1 MFLKSLEMQGFKSFP
16 DKTTL
21 KFEKGIT
28 SVVGPNGSGK
38 SNISDA
44 VRWVLGEK
52 SSKSLRGSKMEDV
65 IFSGTQGRRA
75 QGFAQVTL
83 CLDNTDRSVAGHDED
98 EISVTRRY
106 YRSGNSEYQIN
117 GNNVRLRDIEELFM
131 DTGLGSDGYSMVG
144 QGRIEDI
151 ISSRSTDRRDMFDE
165 AAGIAH
171 FRARRTDAQRRLA
184 QAEENLVRLRDILG
198 ELESRVGPLKEQSE
212 KAQRYLILAQE
223 RKDLEIGLLLRSAE
237 SANAELSASEEKLNI
252 AANQH
257 RQADDELAGI
267 EKQIED
273 SIVLTQS
280 MNAQI
285 DEIRRSGS
293 HIDEEIARLEGQIA
307 VDRNSIEHNNEAIER
322 VRRDKE
328 AADTT
333 REELGLQMEEHRRR
347 IGELTEQLDGERSRL
362 QDLSGTLTGTRSE
375 DEGLGGQLEE
385 LAAELSALTLR
396 IADERVTLAGD
407 ETAQAEIQAR
417 LEEISRTLSGRDD
430 LLGLLEQR
438 YAQAQERLE
447 ESGEELESASNS
459 LNGYDLRAQKRR
471 EKLENAQRARD
482 DLSIRLRQA
491 QSRAHML
498 DEMQKNMEGY
508 SGSVKAVMKQAR
520 TGALAGIHGAVTQ
533 IISTSDPYSTAIE
546 TALGAAVQ
554 NIVTET
560 EADAKR
566 AIYFL
571 KERSLGRATFLP
583 LTSVRGRTL
592 TESGLSGCR
601 GFIDIA
607 SSLVTYDG
615 RYEQV
620 VQSLLGRT
628 VVAQDMDCAIA
639 IAKKYGYRFKIVTL
653 DGQVLNA
660 GGSMTGGSRVHSSGV
675 IGRANELEKL
685 AAQIKKMEEELHA
698 GETQFQ
704 SAKEEEARCRAE
716 YEAAKAAVQNAS
728 EEKIRRE
735 SDLRLIDAQLAAARE
750 SAGALEDERKALHAR
765 LAELDAE
772 KAAVTGRIHSLTE
785 QSDQKNARM
794 EELSTGREELGAW
807 REKLNEE
814 ISAIN
819 MRMIELNKDIQ
830 QSTAAVDELGHRM
843 ELHTGRLTQLDDEI
857 VQAQEKNT
865 ALNENIEQLDRQ
877 IQEMRLRGADTRARI
892 EAIIAQREAQ
902 EQKGTQLRLL
912 ERAKSSEREKLS
924 GELAR
929 LEEKKAAVRKE
940 YDAAVARLFD
950 EYQLTRREAQEQ
962 ARPIENIREAQSRLN
977 ELKKAISALG
987 SVNVGAVEE
996 YKEVSERYEFMG
1008 GQIRD
1013 VESSRDEINRLIE
1026 DLTSKMGEQFI
1037 AQFHRINRHFG
1048 ETFVRLFG
1056 GGSAKLVL
1064 DDPNDPLECGIDIE
1078 IQPPGKSVKNIDLFS
1093 GGEKGL
1099 AGIALLLAILHVKPA
1114 PFCIFDEVEAA
1125 LDDVNVARYAS
1136 YLRSMTDHTQFV
1148 LITHRRGT
1156 MEEADTLYGV
1166 TMQEKGVSKLLKLN
1180 TAEVAAKLGIKE

>member
-21 KFEKGIT
+21 QFEKGIT

-52 SSKSLRGSKMEDV
+52 SSRSLRGSKMEDV

-83 CLDNTDRSVAGHDED
+83 CLDNTDRSVAGHEEE

-106 YRSGNSEYQIN
+106 YRSGNSEYLIN
-117 GNNVRLRDIEELFM
+117 GSNVRLRDIEELFM

-151 ISSRSTDRRDMFDE
+151 ISSRSSDRRDMFDE

-212 KAQRYLILAQE
+212 KAQRYLVLAQE
-223 RKDLEIGLLLRSAE
+223 RRDLEIGLLLRSAE
-237 SANAELSASEEKLNI
+237 SANAELSASEEKLSI
-252 AANQH
+252 ASAQH
-257 RQADDELAGI
+257 RRADDELAGI

-273 SIVLTQS
+273 SITLTQS

-307 VDRNSIEHNNEAIER
+307 VDRNSIAHNNEAIER
-322 VRRDKE
+322 VERDK
-328 AADTT
+328 ASADTN
-333 REELGLQMEEHRRR
+333 REELSAQIEEHRER
-347 IGELTEQLDGERSRL
+347 IARLTEQLSGERSRMEE
-362 QDLSGTLTGTRSE
+362 LSRTLNGARSE
-375 DEGLGGQLEE
+375 DEGLGGRLDE
-385 LAAELSALTLR
+385 LAADVSALTLR
-396 IADERVTLAGD
+396 IADERITLAGD

-417 LEEISRTLSGRDD
+417 LEEIERTLSGQEELRT
-430 LLGLLEQR
+430 LLEGR
-438 YAQAQERLE
+438 RAQAQARLE
-447 ESGEELESASNS
+447 ESTEELESASNS
-459 LNGYDLRAQKRR
+459 MSGYELRAQKRR
-471 EKLENAQRARD
+471 QKLENAQRARD
-482 DLSIRLRQA
+482 DQSIRLRQA

-498 DEMQKNMEGY
+498 DEMQKNMDGY

-520 TGALAGIHGAVTQ
+520 TGALTGIHGAVTQ
-533 IISTSDPYSTAIE
+533 IISTSDRYSTAIE

-554 NIVTET
+554 NIVTDT

-566 AIYFL
+566 AIYYL
-571 KERSLGRATFLP
+571 KEHALGRATFLP
-583 LTSVRGRTL
+583 LTSVRGRAL
-592 TESGLSGCR
+592 TEPGLPACR
-601 GFIDIA
+601 GFIDVA
-607 SSLVTYDG
+607 ANLVTYDG
-615 RYEQV
+615 RYAPV

-628 VVAQDMDCAIA
+628 AVAQDMDCAIA
-639 IAKKYGYRFKIVTL
+639 IAKTYSYRFKIVTL
-653 DGQVLNA
+653 DGQVINA

-685 AAQIKKMEEELHA
+685 AGQIKRLEEELRA
-698 GETQFQ
+698 GEEQFR
-704 SAKEEEARCRAE
+704 SAREEEARCRAE
-716 YEAAKAAVQNAS
+716 YEAAKAAVQAAS

-735 SDLRLIDAQLAAARE
+735 SDIRLIDTQLATARE
-750 SAGALEDERKALHAR
+750 SAGALDAERAGLR
-765 LAELDAE
+765 ERMAELDSGKEASR
-772 KAAVTGRIHSLTE
+772 ARIRELTE
-785 QSDQKNARM
+785 QSERQNARM
-794 EELSTGREELGAW
+794 AELSAGREELNAR
-807 REKLNEE
+807 REELSGQ

-819 MRMIELNKDIQ
+819 MRMLELNKDMQ
-830 QSTAAVDELGHRM
+830 QSTAAIEELSRRM
-843 ELHTGRLTQLDDEI
+843 ELHAGRLSQLDEEI
-857 VQAQEKNT
+857 IQAQGKNS
-865 ALNENIEQLDRQ
+865 ALTENIGTLEHRIEEL
-877 IQEMRLRGADTRARI
+877 RLRGTDTRAQI

-902 EQKGTQLRLL
+902 EKKSADLRLL
-912 ERAKSSEREKLS
+912 ERAKSSERETLS

-962 ARPIENIREAQSRLN
+962 ARPIENLREAQGRLN
-977 ELKKAISALG
+977 ELKRAIAALG

-996 YKEVSERYEFMG
+996 YREVSERYEFMS

-1026 DLTSKMGEQFI
+1026 DLTAKMGEQFI
-1037 AQFHRINRHFG
+1037 TQFHQINRHFG
-1048 ETFVRLFG
+1048 ETFMRLFG

-1125 LDDVNVARYAS
+1125 LDDVNVARYAA
-1136 YLRSMTDHTQFV
+1136 YLRSMTAHTQFV

>member
-16 DKTTL
+16 DKTVL

-28 SVVGPNGSGK
+28 AVVGPNGSGK

-52 SSKSLRGSKMEDV
+52 SSRSLRGSKMEDV

-83 CLDNTDRSVAGHDED
+83 TLDNADRSVPGHEED

-106 YRSGNSEYQIN
+106 YRSGNSEYLIN
-117 GNNVRLRDIEELFM
+117 GANVRLRDIEELFM

-151 ISSRSTDRRDMFDE
+151 ISSRSSDRRDMFDE

-171 FRARRTDAQRRLA
+171 FRARRTDAQRRLS
-184 QAEENLVRLRDILG
+184 QAEENLVRLRDIMG
-198 ELESRVGPLKEQSE
+198 ELESRIGPLKEQSE

-223 RKDLEIGLLLRSAE
+223 RKELEIGLLLRSAE
-237 SANAELSASEEKLNI
+237 SANEELTKSAEKLDI
-252 AANQH
+252 AAAQH

-267 EKQIED
+267 EKRIED
-273 SIVLTQS
+273 SIALTQS

-293 HIDEEIARLEGQIA
+293 HIDEEIARIEGLIA

-322 VRRDKE
+322 VRRDKDS
-328 AADTT
+328 ADTT
-333 REELGLQMEEHRRR
+333 REELNGQILTHQER
-347 IGELTEQLDGERSRL
+347 IAALTEALEQERGRL
-362 QDLSGTLTGTRSE
+362 EELSATLSGARSE
-375 DEGLGGQLEE
+375 DEGLGGQMEALASEVSTLTLQIADARIS
-385 LAAELSALTLR
+385 LAA
-396 IADERVTLAGD
+396 D
-407 ETAQAEIQAR
+407 ETSQAEIQAR
-417 LEEISRTLSGRDD
+417 LEEIGRTLSGQDEVRE
-430 LLGLLEQR
+430 LLER
-438 YAQAQERLE
+438 RREQAQERLE
-447 ESGEELESASNS
+447 ESEEELESVSNS
-459 LNGYDLRAQKRR
+459 LDGYALMAEKRR
-471 EKLENAQRARD
+471 QKLENAQRARD
-482 DLSIRLRQA
+482 DLSIKLRQA
-491 QSRAHML
+491 QSRAKML
-498 DEMQKNMEGY
+498 DDMQKNMEGY

-520 TGALAGIHGAVTQ
+520 TGALTGIHGAVTQ
-533 IISTSDPYSTAIE
+533 IIHTQDRYSTAIE

-554 NIVTET
+554 NIVTDT
-560 EADAKR
+560 ESDAKR
-566 AIYFL
+566 AIYYL
-571 KERSLGRATFLP
+571 KEHSLGRATFLP
-583 LTSVRGRTL
+583 LTSVHGRTL
-592 TESGLSGCR
+592 NEPGLPGCR

-607 SSLVTYDG
+607 SNLVTYDG
-615 RYEQV
+615 QYGPV
-620 VQSLLGRT
+620 IQSLLGRT
-628 VVAQDMDCAIA
+628 AVAQDMDCAIA
-639 IAKKYGYRFKIVTL
+639 IAKKYSYRFKIVTL

-685 AAQIKKMEEELHA
+685 AAQIKKMEDELRVGEE
-698 GETQFQ
+698 QFLA
-704 SAKEEEARCRAE
+704 AKEEEARCRAE

-735 SDLRLIDAQLAAARE
+735 GDIRLIDTQLAAARD
-750 SAGALEDERKALHAR
+750 SAGGLDTERETLRVRLDEIEREKAEISAR
-765 LAELDAE
+765 IDTLTQQSEEQNTRMAELTA
-772 KAAVTGRIHSLTE
+772 
-785 QSDQKNARM
+785 
-794 EELSTGREELGAW
+794 GREELNAK

-814 ISAIN
+814 ISGIN
-819 MRMIELNKDIQ
+819 LKMLELNKDIQ
-830 QSTAAVDELGHRM
+830 QSTAAVDELGRRL
-843 ELHTGRLTQLDDEI
+843 ELHAGRLTQFDDEI
-857 VQAQEKNT
+857 AQTQQKNT
-865 ALNENIEQLDRQ
+865 ALNENIVSLQNQ
-877 IQEMRLRGADTRARI
+877 IEELRLKGTDTRAQI
-892 EAIIAQREAQ
+892 DALIAQREQ
-902 EQKGTQLRLL
+902 EEQKSTELRLL
-912 ERAKSSEREKLS
+912 ERAKSAEREKLS

-929 LEEKKAAVRKE
+929 LEEKKASVRKE

-962 ARPIENIREAQSRLN
+962 AKPIENIREAQGRLN
-977 ELKKAISALG
+977 ELKRAISALG

-996 YKEVSERYEFMG
+996 YKEVSERYEFMH
-1008 GQIRD
+1008 GQISD

-1026 DLTSKMGEQFI
+1026 DLTARMGERFMTEFKKI
-1037 AQFHRINRHFG
+1037 DRYFG
-1048 ETFVRLFG
+1048 ETFSRLFG
-1056 GGSAKLVL
+1056 GGAAKLVL

-1125 LDDVNVARYAS
+1125 LDDVNVARYAA

>member
-16 DKTTL
+16 DKTVL
-21 KFEKGIT
+21 NFEKGIT

-52 SSKSLRGSKMEDV
+52 SSRNLRGSKMEDV

-83 CLDNTDRSVAGHDED
+83 TLDNTDHSIPGHEEK

-106 YRSGNSEYQIN
+106 YRSGNSEYLIN
-117 GNNVRLRDIEELFM
+117 GESVRLRDIEELFM

-151 ISSRSTDRRDMFDE
+151 ISSRSSDRRDMFDE
-165 AAGIAH
+165 ASGIAH
-171 FRARRTDAQRRLA
+171 FRSRRTDAQRRLS

-198 ELESRVGPLKEQSE
+198 ELESRIGPLKVQSE

-237 SANAELSASEEKLNI
+237 SANEELARSEEKLNI
-252 AANQH
+252 AAAQH

-267 EKQIED
+267 EKRIED
-273 SIVLTQS
+273 SIALTQS
-280 MNAQI
+280 MNGQI

-293 HIDEEIARLEGQIA
+293 HIDEEIARIEGLIA
-307 VDRNSIEHNNEAIER
+307 VDRNSIEHNEGAIER
-322 VRRDKE
+322 VLRDK
-328 AADTT
+328 ASADTT
-333 REELGLQMEEHRRR
+333 REEMQGQIEEHRRQ
-347 IGELTEQLDGERSRL
+347 IETLTADLEQERARL
-362 QDLSGTLTGTRSE
+362 EELSGSLTGARTE
-375 DEGLGGQLEE
+375 DEGIGGQMESLG
-385 LAAELSALTLR
+385 AELSELTLQ
-396 IADERVTLAGD
+396 IADARISLAGD
-407 ETAQAEIQAR
+407 ETSQAELQAR
-417 LEEISRTLSGRDD
+417 LEEIGRTLSGQDEMRA
-430 LLGLLEQR
+430 LLEGR
-438 YAQAQERLE
+438 LAQAKERLS
-447 ESGEELESASNS
+447 ESEEELESVSNS
-459 LNGYDLRAQKRR
+459 LSGYVLMADKRR
-471 EKLENAQRARD
+471 KKLEDAQRTRD
-482 DLSIRLRQA
+482 DLSIKLRQA
-491 QSRAHML
+491 QSRARML
-498 DEMQKNMEGY
+498 DDMQKNMEGY
-508 SGSVKAVMKQAR
+508 SGSVKAVMKQAHA
-520 TGALAGIHGAVTQ
+520 GALTGIHGAVTQ
-533 IISTSDPYSTAIE
+533 IIHTQDQYSTAIE

-554 NIVTET
+554 NIVTDT

-566 AIYFL
+566 AIYYL
-571 KERSLGRATFLP
+571 KEHSLGRATFLP
-583 LTSVRGRTL
+583 LTSVRGRSLNEAGL
-592 TESGLSGCR
+592 TACR

-607 SSLVTYDG
+607 ANLVTYDG
-615 RYEQV
+615 RYEPV
-620 VQSLLGRT
+620 IQSLLGRT
-628 VVAQDMDCAIA
+628 AVAQDMDCAIA
-639 IAKKYGYRFKIVTL
+639 IAKKYSYRFKIVTL

-685 AAQIKKMEEELHA
+685 AAQIKKMEEELRA
-698 GETQFQ
+698 GEEQFRT
-704 SAKEEEARCRAE
+704 AKEDEARCRAE
-716 YEAAKAAVQNAS
+716 YEAAKAAVQRVS

-735 SDLRLIDAQLAAARE
+735 SDVRLIETQLATARE
-750 SAGALEDERKALHAR
+750 SAGTLGAERETLSSR
-765 LAELDAE
+765 LAELDRERGEISA
-772 KAAVTGRIHSLTE
+772 RIESLTA
-785 QSDQKNARM
+785 QSREKNERM
-794 EELSTGREELGAW
+794 ELLTAGREELHAR

-814 ISAIN
+814 ISGIN
-819 MRMIELNKDIQ
+819 LKMLELNKDIQ
-830 QSTAAVDELGHRM
+830 QNTASIDELTRRLEQHSD
-843 ELHTGRLTQLDDEI
+843 RLTQYDDEI
-857 VQAQEKNT
+857 AQTREKNV
-865 ALNENIEQLDRQ
+865 ALNENIEKLQRQ
-877 IQEMRLRGADTRARI
+877 IEDLRLRGSDTKAQI
-892 EAIIAQREAQ
+892 EALIAQREQ
-902 EQKGTQLRLL
+902 EEQNGAQLRLL
-912 ERAKSSEREKLS
+912 ERAKSTEREKLS

-929 LEEKKAAVRKE
+929 LEEKKASVRKE

-962 ARPIENIREAQSRLN
+962 AKPIENIREAQARLS

-996 YKEVSERYEFMG
+996 YKEVSERYAFMS

-1026 DLTSKMGEQFI
+1026 DLTARMGEQFL
-1037 AQFHRINRHFG
+1037 AQFHKINRNFG
-1048 ETFVRLFG
+1048 ETFARLFG
-1056 GGSAKLVL
+1056 GGAAKLVL

-1125 LDDVNVARYAS
+1125 LDDVNVARYAA
-1136 YLRSMTDHTQFV
+1136 YLRGMTEHTQFI